1 MKVEMNDD
9 GEINL
14 NDIDIDQISLLVDA
28 LQASPNQ
35 KFMEDMELSQM
46 FKLLSILQSEVFHD
60 LDSGKVNV
68 EQFDSGVS

>member
-14 NDIDIDQISLLVDA
+14 NDIDIDQIGLLVDA

-68 EQFDSGVS
+68 EQFDSDVS

>member
-14 NDIDIDQISLLVDA
+14 NDIDIDQIGLLVDA

-35 KFMEDMELSQM
+35 KFMGDMELSQM
-46 FKLLSILQSEVFHD
+46 FKLLLILQSEVFHD

-68 EQFDSGVS
+68 TQFDSDVP